1 MLGRTIAMA
10 FAQVQNPEGLELK
23 WMGLPNFKVPK
34 KQIESVRL
42 GFGGRSVQ
50 VTTEIL
56 KIKFEFGHFKIHYIY
71 HFYEGNI
78 KLCTEGLE
86 EAAGMHYFIEE
97 EVGNVLVDPDMLQ
110 TNGWAFQLLLK
121 IPTIIYIFFIGLMG
135 KKAQIWIT
143 HITKSHGCNWM
154 MAAPDAG
161 TGMVCHSKQPSFF
174 NHRGEH
180 NGRIEKYF

>member
-1 MLGRTIAMA
+1 MIFSQQHFDNTFVLGRTIAMG
-10 FAQVQNPEGLELK
+10 FAQVRNSEGLELK

-86 EAAGMHYFIEE
+86 AAGSCYIEE
-97 EVGNVLVDPDMLQ
+97 EVGNVRVYSDILQ
-110 TNGWAFQLLLK
+110 ENGCAFHLLFNS
-121 IPTIIYIFFIGLMG
+121 YFFSFFKGLMG
-135 KKAQIWIT
+135 KKAKIWIT
-143 HITKSHGCNWM
+143 HISKSCGCNWM
-154 MAAPDAG
+154 MVPSASE
-161 TGMVCHSKQPSFF
+161 TGRVCQF
-174 NHRGEH
+174 
-180 NGRIEKYF
+180 